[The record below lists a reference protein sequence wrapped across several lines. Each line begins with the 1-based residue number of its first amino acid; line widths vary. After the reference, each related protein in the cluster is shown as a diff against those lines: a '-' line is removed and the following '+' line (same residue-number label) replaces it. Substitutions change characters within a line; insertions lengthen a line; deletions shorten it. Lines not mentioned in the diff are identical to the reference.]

1 MAFADPQS
9 IKVGGTATSLPRT
22 ASGTSSGGFTSADG
36 AIGLTIAHNVGN
48 SRNRRTIRKTVSKV
62 AADPLNSSRNLPV
75 SASAYIVLDV
85 PKVGFTATEQIDL
98 LASLAEYLQA
108 SSNAAITKLVGGES

>member
-9 IKVGGTATSLPRT
+9 IKTGGTAANLPRT
-22 ASGTSSGGFTSADG
+22 SSGVASGAFTSADG
-36 AIGLTIAHNVGN
+36 AVGLSIAHNVGN
-48 SRNRRTIRKTVSKV
+48 TRNRRTVRKTVSKV
-62 AADPLNSSRNLPV
+62 AADPLNSSRNIPV

-85 PKVGFTATEQIDL
+85 PKVGFSATEQIDL

-108 SSNAAITKLVGGES
+108 STNAAITKLVGGES